1 MASLTKRHFLC
12 GEGNTSMPRLALAS
26 SFASGFLAMMGRI
39 KSTISNPSAKSLQL
53 YFYGISLRPS
63 KKIYVYIYAMAR
75 YFAMLCNISCLAY
88 QIKADFKMDGLFYK
102 FLCKPFKGLGL

>member
-1 MASLTKRHFLC
+1 
-12 GEGNTSMPRLALAS
+12 MPRLALAS

-39 KSTISNPSAKSLQL
+39 KSTISNPSVKGLQL

-88 QIKADFKMDGLFYK
+88 QIKADFKMDGLFHK
-102 FLCKPFKGLGL
+102 FLCKLFKGLGL